1 MVYAVTM
8 LIPIRDDNPLRLIR
22 FQVVTA
28 TLIALNFA
36 IFILTGPVAGEQ
48 GLMAIAT
55 GFGLVPQELLH
66 ATAASNY
73 QPVPESLTVI
83 TYAFLHGSWMHVIS
97 NMLILWI
104 LGDNVEDAFGH
115 FGFIVFYLLCA
126 AAAGLTHA
134 FMSPASPVPLVGAS
148 GAIAGVMGG
157 YLLLYPK
164 ARITSLLG
172 MIFPIR
178 LPAYIFLMG
187 WLILQF
193 VSLRAPVAEGGQV
206 VAWWAHI
213 GGFAAGVIL
222 TFLWPNR
229 RALMQSP

>member
-1 MVYAVTM
+1 M

-22 FQVVTA
+22 FQIVTA
-28 TLIALNFA
+28 SLIAVNFVV
-36 IFILTGPVAGEQ
+36 FILTGPVAGEQ
-48 GLMAIAT
+48 GLMAITT

-73 QPVPESLTVI
+73 QPVPESLTLV

-115 FGFIVFYLLCA
+115 VGFIVFYLLCA

-134 FMSPASPVPLVGAS
+134 FMSPGSPVPLVGAS

-172 MIFPIR
+172 LVFPIR
-178 LPAYIFLMG
+178 LPAYVFLTG
-187 WLILQF
+187 WLVLQF
-193 VSLRAPVAEGGQV
+193 VSLRAPAGEGGPA

-213 GGFAAGVIL
+213 GGFAAGLVL
-222 TFLWPNR
+222 TFLWPSR
-229 RALMQSP
+229 RASMQSP